1 MGALAP
7 ALSTWIPEDDLLK
20 NAIEGKWDPNCAFSM
35 NIKRSSILEDP
46 LPILEDKVDNE
57 TINWMMENFKLSV
70 KQQIEAVLTK
80 DELQHLA
87 FLCKSEVDSIGRL
100 TAGILWLLKLEK
112 CAALIT
118 ESSNSESSLVA
129 ISLEKAALSD
139 EYFIKRKL
147 YPNVDFYFGL
157 IYRAMGFPPEFFTVL
172 FAIPRMAGYLAH
184 WHESL
189 DDPDTKII
197 RPQQCDSIFL
207 VGKIPTNFD
216 LLCCYVLS
224 GTQ

>member
-1 MGALAP
+1 
-7 ALSTWIPEDDLLK
+7 
-20 NAIEGKWDPNCAFSM
+20 M
-35 NIKRSSILEDP
+35 NLEVRMK
-46 LPILEDKVDNE
+46 ILEDKVDNE

-118 ESSNSESSLVA
+118 ESSNSESSLVNLTNIKELKQKLDNMHSLLLQLRVA